1 LTRIDSLTGLRFFA
15 ALVVFASHLAQPEAM
30 PPGASVFLQ
39 AGYNGVTLFFV
50 LSGFVLTWTY
60 ADRLA
65 RPDGAELWNFAV
77 ARFARLAPLYLV
89 VLLFMLS
96 RLRDGV
102 PDWAWRHLLAVQTWS
117 GDLVMA
123 FNLNGPG
130 WSVGVE
136 VFLYALFPLLLW
148 VLLPVARRW
157 PLGLLVAAAGT
168 LTVVTTW
175 FYVTG
180 AGDRIWL
187 DPASAHRWL
196 YRMPLTRVPDFVI
209 GIALAMLVR
218 RSPSVHPAAPVVQWG
233 SLLVIGYLMAN
244 EAFFTSTFSWDLG
257 YALPFAALIW
267 SLAVGPDT
275 VLAQFLSRPL
285 VVRGGLVSY
294 AFYLFHMPMLTL
306 LGVDTTTWTTW
317 GLSVAGALAIT
328 LLLATG
334 AHLAIEVPAQ
344 RWLRTRLSIRSR
356 VPGRRLAP
364 EPVETAP

>member
-1 LTRIDSLTGLRFFA
+1 MTKIDSLTGLRFFA
-15 ALVVFASHLAQPEAM
+15 ALAVFASHLAQPEAM
-30 PPGASVFLQ
+30 PKAASVFLE

-60 ADRLA
+60 AERLA
-65 RPDGAELWNFAV
+65 RPDRVELWNFAV
-77 ARFARLAPLYLV
+77 ARFARIAPLYLV
-89 VLLFMLS
+89 ALLFVMS
-96 RLRDGV
+96 RLRDGW
-102 PDWAWRHLLAVQTWS
+102 PAWAWKHLLAIQTWS
-117 GDLVMA
+117 GDLEMA

-157 PLGLLVAAAGT
+157 PLGLLVAAVGS

-180 AGDRIWL
+180 AGDRLWF

-196 YRMPLTRVPDFVI
+196 YRMPLTRVPDFVM

-218 RSPSVHPAAPVVQWG
+218 RSPSGQPAAPVVQWG

-244 EAFFTSTFSWDLG
+244 ESFFTSTFSWDLG
-257 YALPFAALIW
+257 YAVPFSALIW

-275 VLAQFLSRPL
+275 VLARFLSSP
-285 VVRGGLVSY
+285 VVVNGGLASY
-294 AFYLFHMPMLTL
+294 AFYLFHRPILSL
-306 LGVDTTTWTTW
+306 LGVDTTSWTTW
-317 GLSVAGALAIT
+317 FLSVVGALAIT
-328 LLLATG
+328 LLLSAG
-334 AHLAIEVPAQ
+334 AHLALEVPAQ
-344 RWLRTRLSIRSR
+344 RWLRTRWSIRSR
-356 VPGRRLAP
+356 VPGRRPVP